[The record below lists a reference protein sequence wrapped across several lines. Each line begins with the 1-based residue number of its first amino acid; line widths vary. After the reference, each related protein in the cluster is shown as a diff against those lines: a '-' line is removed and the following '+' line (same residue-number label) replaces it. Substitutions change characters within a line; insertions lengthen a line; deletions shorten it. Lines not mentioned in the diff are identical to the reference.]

1 MPQEGAAATGGLGDH
16 AKLGGGSQGGGGSR
30 QDMGARIGWTG
41 TRGTTRGNLRRKQY
55 AENIYIINLTY
66 TFFN

>member
-41 TRGTTRGNLRRKQY
+41 TRGTT
-55 AENIYIINLTY
+55 
-66 TFFN
+66 